1 MCIRDSYHNDHS
13 LAERP
18 VIRTLAEE
26 IGRVVRGRA
35 SNPKWIEGAMRHGY
49 KGALEMAATVDY
61 LFAFA
66 ATTRQVAEHHFTA
79 LFEAYIEN
87 EKVRAFL
94 QDVND
99 AAYADM
105 LARFDEAIERG
116 LWTPR
121 RNSVISTLGKHLAA
135 PAAQQRPT
143 RTPVQ

>member
-1 MCIRDSYHNDHS
+1 
-13 LAERP
+13 
-18 VIRTLAEE
+18 
-26 IGRVVRGRA
+26 
-35 SNPKWIEGAMRHGY
+35 MRHGY
-49 KGALEMAATVDY
+49 KGAFEMAATVDY

-87 EKVRAFL
+87 EQVRAFL

-121 RNSVISTLGKHLAA
+121 RNSVISTLEKHLVA
-135 PAAQQRPT
+135 PAAQQRPA